1 MAKQRVLTPQS
12 EDFPRWYQDVV
23 AKAEMA
29 ENGAARG
36 TMVMKPWGY
45 ALWERVRDEV
55 DGRIKATGHDNVM
68 FPMFIPL
75 SFLQKEAEH
84 VEGFAP
90 ELALVTH
97 AGGEELAEPLVVR
110 PTSETVI
117 GEAMSRWIQG
127 HRDLP
132 LLLNQWA
139 NVVRWELRPRI
150 FLRTTEFLWQEGHT
164 AHATFDDAQAE
175 TLLIHE
181 RVYLESIRDCM
192 AIDVV
197 SGLKTKRETFAGADL
212 TYTHEGL
219 MRDGKALQMATSH
232 NLGQNFAKGFDITFS
247 DASNTVQHA
256 WTTSW
261 GMSTR
266 TIGALVMS
274 HGDDDGLR
282 LPPVVAPRQVVVMA
296 VKDEVTDLCADLD
309 QRLMR
314 AGVRSKLDARTDTSY
329 GRRAVEWEL
338 KGVPIRLELG
348 PRDLAEGVI
357 TLARR
362 DTGTKETLS
371 LDGVVDRVIDLLVEI
386 QQDLLAE
393 SAARRESMTT
403 DVSSTD
409 EIDGP
414 GFFRMPYAQIG
425 EAGEDALAED
435 GYTVRCLVTA
445 DGGMPQSRDEDGLVA
460 YIAKAY

>member
-1 MAKQRVLTPQS
+1 MAQQVLTPQA

-23 AKAEMA
+23 AKADMA

-45 ALWERVRDEV
+45 ALWERIQAEV
-55 DGRIKATGHDNVM
+55 DARIKATGHDNVM
-68 FPMFIPL
+68 FPLFIPH
-75 SFLQKEAEH
+75 SFLAKEAEH
-84 VEGFAP
+84 VEGFSP

-139 NVVRWELRPRI
+139 NVVRWELRPRV

-175 TLLIHE
+175 VMAIHR
-181 RVYLESIRDCM
+181 RVYLEAIRDCM

-232 NLGQNFAKGFDITFS
+232 NLGQNFAKGFDITYT
-247 DASNTVQHA
+247 DADNTLQHA

-266 TIGALVMS
+266 TIGAVIMS
-274 HGDDDGLR
+274 HGDDSGLR
-282 LPPVVAPRQVVVMA
+282 LPPVLAPRQVVVMA
-296 VKDEVTDLCADLD
+296 VKEEVADLCDDLD
-309 QRLMR
+309 RRLAR
-314 AGVRSKLDARTDTSY
+314 AGIRCQLDGRTDVSF

-338 KGVPIRLELG
+338 KGVPIRLEVG
-348 PRDLAEGVI
+348 PRDIAQGVA
-357 TLARR
+357 TLVRR
-362 DTGTKETLS
+362 DTGTKEPVPLE
-371 LDGVVDRVIDLLVEI
+371 GIVDRVVDLLVEI
-386 QQDLLAE
+386 QEALLVE
-393 SAARRESMTT
+393 TRERREAATA
-403 DVSSTD
+403 DVTSPD
-409 EIDGP
+409 EVDGP
-414 GFFRMPYAQIG
+414 GMFRIAWDALG
-425 EAGEDALAED
+425 ETGEDALAER
-435 GYTVRCLVTA
+435 GYTVRCLVRP
-445 DGGMPQSRDEDGLVA
+445 DGELPQSRDEADLLAYVA
-460 YIAKAY
+460 RAY

>member
-1 MAKQRVLTPQS
+1 MAAKVLTPQA

-23 AKAEMA
+23 AKADLA

-45 ALWERVRDEV
+45 ALWEHIRDQV
-55 DGRIKATGHDNVM
+55 DRRIKATGHDNVM
-68 FPMFIPL
+68 FPLFIPH
-75 SFLQKEAEH
+75 SFLAKEAEH
-84 VEGFAP
+84 VEGFSP

-110 PTSETVI
+110 PTSETLF

-132 LLLNQWA
+132 MLLNQWC

-175 TLLIHE
+175 TLTVHE
-181 RVYLESIRDCM
+181 RVYLEAIRDCL

-197 SGLKTKRETFAGADL
+197 SGLKTRRETFAGADL

-232 NLGQNFAKGFDITFS
+232 NLGQNFAKGFDITFT
-247 DASNTVQHA
+247 DADNQIRHA

-261 GMSTR
+261 GLSSR
-266 TIGALVMS
+266 TVGALIMS
-274 HGDDDGLR
+274 HGDDAGLR
-282 LPPVVAPRQVVVMA
+282 LPPVIAPRQAVVMA
-296 VKDEVTDLCADLD
+296 VKPDVVDLCADLD
-309 QRLMR
+309 ERLAR
-314 AGVRSKLDARTDTSY
+314 AGVRSILDDRTDTSF

-348 PRDLAEGVI
+348 PRDLADGVV

-362 DTGTKETLS
+362 DTGMKETVPLE
-371 LDGVVDRVIDLLVEI
+371 GVVDRVIDLLVEV
-386 QQDLLAE
+386 QQALLDE
-393 SAARRESMTT
+393 SAARRRDNTI
-403 DVSSTD
+403 DVTAVD
-409 EIDGP
+409 QVDGP
-414 GFFRMPYAQIG
+414 GFFRMPWDAIG
-425 EAGEDALAED
+425 ETGEDALAD
-435 GYTVRCLVTA
+435 RGYTVRCLVTA
-445 DGGMPQSRDEDGLVA
+445 DGGLPQSRDEADLVA

>member
-1 MAKQRVLTPQS
+1 MAAKNVLTPQA

-23 AKAEMA
+23 AKADLA
-29 ENGAARG
+29 ENGPARG
-36 TMVMKPWGY
+36 TMTMKPWGY
-45 ALWERVRDEV
+45 ALWERIQAEV
-55 DGRIKATGHDNVM
+55 DARIKATGHDNVM
-68 FPMFIPL
+68 FPLFIPY

-84 VEGFAP
+84 VEGFSP

-97 AGGEELAEPLVVR
+97 AGGEDLAEPLVVR

-117 GEAMSRWIQG
+117 GDAMSRWIQG

-132 LLLNQWA
+132 LLLNQWS

-150 FLRTTEFLWQEGHT
+150 FLRTSEFWWQEGHT
-164 AHATFDDAQAE
+164 AHATREEAQEE
-175 TLLIHE
+175 TLTIHD

-232 NLGQNFAKGFDITFS
+232 NLGQNFAKGFDITYT
-247 DASNTVQHA
+247 DANNTVQHV

-266 TIGALVMS
+266 TVGALIMA
-274 HGDDDGLR
+274 HGDDRGLR

-296 VKDEVTDLCADLD
+296 VKDEVTDICADLD

-314 AGVRSKLDARTDTSY
+314 AGVRSKLDDRTETSF

-348 PRDLAEGVI
+348 PRDLADGVV

-362 DTGTKETLS
+362 DTGTKETVS
-371 LDGVVDRVIDLLVEI
+371 LDGVADRVIDLLVEV
-386 QQDLLAE
+386 QDSLLAQ
-393 SAARRESMTT
+393 STQRRQADTT
-403 DVSSTD
+403 DVAEVD
-409 EIDGP
+409 KIEGP
-414 GFFRMPYAQIG
+414 GFFRIPWNDVG
-425 EAGEDALAED
+425 ETGEDQLAER
-435 GYTVRCLVTA
+435 GYTVRCLVTSEE
-445 DGGMPQSRDEDGLVA
+445 GLPESRDQDDLIAYVA
-460 YIAKAY
+460 RAY

>member
-1 MAKQRVLTPQS
+1 MAAKRVLTPQS

-23 AKAEMA
+23 AKADLA
-29 ENGAARG
+29 EGGATRG
-36 TMVMKPWGY
+36 TMVMKPWGN
-45 ALWERVRDEV
+45 ALWERIRDEV
-55 DGRIKATGHDNVM
+55 DRRIKATGHENVQ
-68 FPMFIPL
+68 FPMFIPY
-75 SFLQKEAEH
+75 SFLEKEAEH
-84 VEGFAP
+84 VEGFSP

-110 PTSETVI
+110 PTSETLF
-117 GEAMSRWIQG
+117 GDAMSRWVQG

-150 FLRTTEFLWQEGHT
+150 FLRTTEFYWQEGHT
-164 AHATFDDAQAE
+164 AHATFDEAQAE
-175 TLLIHE
+175 ALTVHR
-181 RVYLESIRDCM
+181 RVYLETIRDCL

-232 NLGQNFAKGFDITFS
+232 NLGQHFAKGFDITFT
-247 DASNTVQHA
+247 DAENTVQHA

-261 GMSTR
+261 GLSSR
-266 TIGALVMS
+266 TVGGLIMS
-274 HGDDDGLR
+274 HGDDAGLR
-282 LPPVVAPRQVVVMA
+282 LPPVIAPRQVVVMA
-296 VKDEVTDLCADLD
+296 VKEDVVDVCDDLD
-309 QRLMR
+309 HRLLR
-314 AGVRSKLDARTDTSY
+314 AGVRSHLDRRTDSSF

-348 PRDLAEGVI
+348 PRDLAEGVV

-362 DTGTKETLS
+362 DTGEKEAVPLES
-371 LDGVVDRVIDLLVEI
+371 VVDRVVDLLVEI
-386 QQDLLAE
+386 QADLLEE
-393 SAARRESMTT
+393 SRRHRETSTT
-403 DVSSTD
+403 DVGSVA
-409 EIDGP
+409 EIDGN
-414 GFFRMPYAQIG
+414 GLFRMAWADLG
-425 EAGEDALAED
+425 EAGEDALAER
-435 GYTVRCLVTA
+435 GYSVRCLVGP
-445 DGGMPQSRDEDGLVA
+445 DGELPGSRDDDGLTA

>member
-1 MAKQRVLTPQS
+1 MAAKRVLTPQAD
-12 EDFPRWYQDVV
+12 DFPRWYQDVV
-23 AKAEMA
+23 AKADLA
-29 ENGAARG
+29 ESGAVRG

-45 ALWERVRDEV
+45 ALWEHIRDQV
-55 DGRIKATGHDNVM
+55 DARIKATGHDNVM
-68 FPMFIPL
+68 FPMFIPY

-84 VEGFAP
+84 VEGFSP

-164 AHATFDDAQAE
+164 AHATFDEAQAE
-175 TLLIHE
+175 TLTVHE
-181 RVYLESIRDCM
+181 RVYLEAIRDCM

-197 SGLKTKRETFAGADL
+197 SGLKTRRETFAGADL

-266 TIGALVMS
+266 TVGALIMC

-282 LPPVVAPRQVVVMA
+282 LPPLIAPRQVVVMA
-296 VKDEVTDLCADLD
+296 VKDEVTDVCRDLD

-314 AGVRSKLDARTDTSY
+314 AGVRSALDERTDTSF

-348 PRDLAEGVI
+348 PRDLAEGVV

-362 DTGTKETLS
+362 DTGTKEAVALE
-371 LDGVVDRVIDLLVEI
+371 GIADRVIDLLVEI
-386 QQDLLAE
+386 QENLLTE
-393 SAARRESMTT
+393 SRERREAATQ
-403 DVSSTD
+403 DVGD
-409 EIDGP
+409 IADIDGP
-414 GFFRMPYAQIG
+414 GFFRIPWAAIG
-425 EAGEDALAED
+425 EAGEDDLAGR

-445 DGGMPQSRDEDGLVA
+445 DGGMPQSRDEADLVA
-460 YIAKAY
+460 IVAKAY

>member
-1 MAKQRVLTPQS
+1 MAAKRVLTPQA

-23 AKAEMA
+23 AKADMA
-29 ENGAARG
+29 ENGAVRG

-45 ALWERVRDEV
+45 ALWEHVRDQV
-55 DGRIKATGHDNVM
+55 DRRIKATGHDNVM
-68 FPMFIPL
+68 FPMFIPY

-84 VEGFAP
+84 VEGFSP
-90 ELALVTH
+90 ELAMVTH

-117 GEAMSRWIQG
+117 GDAMSRWVQG

-164 AHATFDDAQAE
+164 AHATYEEAQAE
-175 TLLIHE
+175 TLLIHD

-197 SGLKTKRETFAGADL
+197 SGLKTRRETFAGADL

-232 NLGQNFAKGFDITFS
+232 NLGQNFAKGFDIQFS
-247 DASNTVQHA
+247 DADNQLQHA

-266 TIGALVMS
+266 TIGAIIMS
-274 HGDDDGLR
+274 HGDDAGLR
-282 LPPVVAPRQVVVMA
+282 LPPVIAPRQVVVMA
-296 VKDEVTDLCADLD
+296 VKEEVADVCADLD

-314 AGVRSKLDARTDTSY
+314 AGVRSKLDDRTDTSY

-338 KGVPIRLELG
+338 KGVPLRLELG
-348 PRDLAEGVI
+348 PRDLAEGVV

-362 DTGTKETLS
+362 DTGTKETIALE
-371 LDGVVDRVIDLLVEI
+371 GVVDRVIDLLVEI
-386 QQDLLAE
+386 QADLLAE
-393 SAARRESMTT
+393 TATRRESSTH
-403 DVSSTD
+403 DVSGVD
-409 EIDGP
+409 EVDGP
-414 GFFRMPYAQIG
+414 GFFRMPWDAIG
-425 EAGEDALAED
+425 ESGEDQLAER
-435 GYTVRCLVTA
+435 GYTVRCLVSA
-445 DGGMPQSRDEDGLVA
+445 DGGLPQSRDEADMVA